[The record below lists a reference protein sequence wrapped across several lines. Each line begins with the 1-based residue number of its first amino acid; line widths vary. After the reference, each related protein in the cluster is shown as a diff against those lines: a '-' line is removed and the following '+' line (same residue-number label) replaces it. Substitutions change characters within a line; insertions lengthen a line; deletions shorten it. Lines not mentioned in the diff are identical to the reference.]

1 MIAII
6 DYGAGNLRSVVN
18 AVNKLGY
25 RPKVTSSPDDVLNAQ
40 AVILPGVGAAAD
52 TMANL
57 RALKLVSAVRR
68 FIAEDRPFLGI
79 CIGLQILF
87 TGTEEGGWHKCLDIT
102 PGVVRRLPPGQKIP
116 HTGWNQVKQKV
127 PHPIFDGIPDE
138 ANFYFVHSYYVEPD
152 DKSVVAAETE
162 YGNLICSAIVKGNLV
177 ATQFH
182 PEKSG
187 ELGLKIYD
195 NFIKIALG
203 VKTSRPQ
210 YNQVITDCLIIGN
223 SSWRLDATKA
233 IHGKNDSQ
241 IEY

>member
-18 AVNKLGY
+18 AVGSLGY
-25 RPKVTSSPDDVLNAQ
+25 QPKVTSRSSDLVNAQ

-57 RALKLVSAVRR
+57 QRLGLVSPIQHL
-68 FIAEDRPFLGI
+68 IAEGRPFLGV

-87 TGTEEGGWHKCLDIT
+87 TGTEEGGWHECLGII
-102 PGVVRRLPPGQKIP
+102 PGRVRKLPSGLKIP
-116 HTGWNQVKQKV
+116 HMGWNQVKQRV
-127 PHPIFDGIPDE
+127 SHPIFNGIPDE

-152 DKSVVAAETE
+152 DESLVAGETE
-162 YGNLICSAIVKGNLV
+162 YGIPFCSAITKGNLI

-187 ELGLKIYD
+187 QVGLKVYD

-203 VKTSRPQ
+203 ARASSRQ
-210 YNQVITDCLIIGN
+210 QN
-223 SSWRLDATKA
+223 
-233 IHGKNDSQ
+233 
-241 IEY
+241 

>member
-1 MIAII
+1 MIAIV

-57 RALKLVSAVRR
+57 RALKLVSPVRR

-87 TGTEEGGWHKCLDIT
+87 TGTEEGGWCECLDII
-102 PGVVRRLPPGQKIP
+102 PGLVRKLPSRLKIP
-116 HTGWNQVKQKV
+116 HIGWNQVKQKIA
-127 PHPIFDGIPDE
+127 HPIFTGIPDE
-138 ANFYFVHSYYVEPD
+138 ANFYFVHSYYVKPED
-152 DKSVVAAETE
+152 TSLIIGETE
-162 YGNLICSAIVKGNLV
+162 YGIPICSVFARDKLV

-187 ELGLKIYD
+187 ELGLRLYD
-195 NFIKIALG
+195 NFIKIAL
-203 VKTSRPQ
+203 
-210 YNQVITDCLIIGN
+210 D
-223 SSWRLDATKA
+223 TKVS
-233 IHGKNDSQ
+233 GL
-241 IEY
+241 

>member
-18 AVNKLGY
+18 AISRLGY
-25 RPKVTSSPDDVLNAQ
+25 QAKVTSSPHEMLTAQ

-57 RALKLVSAVRR
+57 QRLGLASPIQR
-68 FIAEDRPFLGI
+68 FITEGRPFLGV
-79 CIGLQILF
+79 CIGLQVLF
-87 TGTEEGGWHKCLDIT
+87 SDTEEGGWHQCLGII
-102 PGVVRRLPPGQKIP
+102 PGVVRRLPPGLKIP
-116 HTGWNQVKQKV
+116 HMGWNQVRQKV
-127 PHPIFDGIPDE
+127 SHPIFGGIPDE

-152 DKSVVAAETE
+152 DGSLVAGETD
-162 YGNLICSAIVKGNLV
+162 YGIPICSVIARGNLV

-187 ELGLKIYD
+187 EVGLKIYD

-203 VKTSRPQ
+203 AKVSR
-210 YNQVITDCLIIGN
+210 
-223 SSWRLDATKA
+223 R
-233 IHGKNDSQ
+233 
-241 IEY
+241 

>member
-18 AVNKLGY
+18 AISRLGY
-25 RPKVTSSPDDVLNAQ
+25 QAEVTSRPTEVLKAQ

-57 RALKLVSAVRR
+57 RQQGLDSSIRQ
-68 FIAEDRPFLGI
+68 FIAERKPFLGV
-79 CIGLQILF
+79 CIGMQVLF
-87 TGTEEGGWHKCLDIT
+87 SGTEEGGSHECLGIVPGAVRKFT
-102 PGVVRRLPPGQKIP
+102 PGLKVP
-116 HTGWNQVKQKV
+116 HMGWNQVKQEMA
-127 PHPIFDGIPDE
+127 HPVFEGIADG

-152 DKSVVAAETE
+152 DRALVAGETE
-162 YGNLICSAIVKGNLV
+162 YGIPFCSVIARDNLV

-187 ELGLKIYD
+187 EVGLKIYD

-203 VKTSRPQ
+203 AKASR
-210 YNQVITDCLIIGN
+210 
-223 SSWRLDATKA
+223 R
-233 IHGKNDSQ
+233 
-241 IEY
+241 